1 MFIAE
6 NRILLKK
13 EKVYDF
19 IINCHNFG
27 FVNGPNNTYI
37 YKKVLSETNEEFVLL
52 FTVSLNSLDVYIEL
66 NVPDPYWIELGLE
79 TFEPLFQLYK
89 EGYFEIK

>member
-6 NRILLKK
+6 NKILLKK

-19 IINCHNFG
+19 IINCHKFG
-27 FVNGPNNTYI
+27 FVNGSDNSYEC
-37 YKKVLSETNEEFVLL
+37 KKVLSETNEELFIL
-52 FTVSLNSLDVYIEL
+52 FTVSIDSLDVYIEL
-66 NVPDPYWIELGLE
+66 NVPSPYWIELGLE

-89 EGYFEIK
+89 EGYFEIT